1 MLAVATAL
9 DQWTT
14 IQCPSFLI
22 LALSSDHIS
31 EKNVGQIW
39 SKLFFNNSFQQQLKQ
54 LMLQITPETNNVFK
68 LRLV

>member
-1 MLAVATAL
+1 MEARLKIVLAVATAL

-31 EKNVGQIW
+31 EKNVGLNYFLIIV
-39 SKLFFNNSFQQQLKQ
+39 F
-54 LMLQITPETNNVFK
+54 IAAVEAANVANYS
-68 LRLV
+68 